1 MRFRFIG
8 TSCAIGE
15 VAGLREFGEAVD
27 LDATLAK
34 DIIGHPRGAALLPE
48 ATFSTLG
55 FTEGELS
62 EYATPGSHID
72 APPTFQAKK
81 SAALIALNDL
91 RAWLARGG
99 DFNEGGE

>member
-1 MRFRFIG
+1 MIFRFIG
-8 TSCAIGE
+8 YTCQIGD

-27 LDATLAK
+27 LDAKLAAE
-34 DIIGHPRGAALLPE
+34 IIGHPRGAALLPE

-55 FTEGELS
+55 FTAEELA
-62 EYATPGSHID
+62 EYATPGSHAD
-72 APPTFQAKK
+72 APPTFLAKK